1 MIEQLKTLYPSMTQ
15 LHQPIDNYITFI
27 VDDSLYGIPKDDLP
41 EESLTL
47 LQTLLPNQVTSEK
60 EQDWIH
66 FLTGQASEPPER
78 LEAFRVVAL
87 YVQSTFEPSLLENTL
102 KDVLGKKLI
111 FVWQNN
117 NLAIVLEPLEL
128 DEAPLQFHE
137 VIDILS
143 NDLEVKLSIFQTET
157 DHAIE
162 LLPKLYNW
170 TIQVADK
177 LLKSA
182 HQRVLTQSEALM
194 PTMIESL
201 NEDDRD
207 FFIKSVLNDAINDLD
222 LLKTIQTTIEH
233 QVNISVVAKQLYMHR
248 NTVQKRIE
256 KFYELT
262 GLDVRQFE
270 DALKAYVCIK
280 YLT

>member
-1 MIEQLKTLYPSMTQ
+1 
-15 LHQPIDNYITFI
+15 
-27 VDDSLYGIPKDDLP
+27 
-41 EESLTL
+41 
-47 LQTLLPNQVTSEK
+47 
-60 EQDWIH
+60 
-66 FLTGQASEPPER
+66 
-78 LEAFRVVAL
+78 
-87 YVQSTFEPSLLENTL
+87 
-102 KDVLGKKLI
+102 
-111 FVWQNN
+111 
-117 NLAIVLEPLEL
+117 
-128 DEAPLQFHE
+128 
-137 VIDILS
+137 
-143 NDLEVKLSIFQTET
+143 
-157 DHAIE
+157 
-162 LLPKLYNW
+162 
-170 TIQVADK
+170 
-177 LLKSA
+177 
-182 HQRVLTQSEALM
+182 M

-207 FFIKSVLNDAINDLD
+207 FFVKAVLNDAINDFE

>member
-1 MIEQLKTLYPSMTQ
+1 MIEQLKTLYPNMTQ
-15 LHQPIDNYITFI
+15 LDQPTDDYITFI
-27 VDDSLYGIPKDDLP
+27 VDDSLYGIPKDDLS

-66 FLTGQASEPPER
+66 FLTGQTSEPPER

-87 YVQSTFEPSLLENTL
+87 YVQSTFEQSLLENTL
-102 KDVLGKKLI
+102 EDVLGKKLI
-111 FVWQNN
+111 FIWQNN
-117 NLAIVLEPLEL
+117 NLAIVLEPLEI

-157 DHAIE
+157 DQAIE

-207 FFIKSVLNDAINDLD
+207 FFVKAVLNDAINDLD

>member
-15 LHQPIDNYITFI
+15 LDQPTDDYITFI
-27 VDDSLYGIPKDDLP
+27 VSETLYGIPKDDLS

-47 LQTLLPNQVTSEK
+47 LQTLLPNQVTSQK
-60 EQDWIH
+60 EQGWIH
-66 FLTGQASEPPER
+66 FLTGQTSEPPQQ

-87 YVQSTFEPSLLENTL
+87 YVQSTFEQSLLESTL
-102 KDVLGKKLI
+102 EDVLGKKLI
-111 FVWQNN
+111 FIWQNSN
-117 NLAIVLEPLEL
+117 SAIVLESLKM
-128 DEAPLQFHE
+128 DEESLQFHE

-143 NDLEVKLSIFQTET
+143 NDLEVKLSIFQTEIYEE
-157 DHAIE
+157 IE

-170 TIQVADK
+170 SIEVAEK
-177 LLKSA
+177 LLKSS
-182 HQRVLTQSEALM
+182 HQRVLTQSEALI

-201 NEDDRD
+201 SEDDRSY
-207 FFIKSVLNDAINDLD
+207 FVNTVLKEAINDSE
-222 LLKTIQTTIEH
+222 LLKTIVATVEH
-233 QVNISVVAKQLYMHR
+233 QVNISVVAKELYMHR